1 MPSILRIKDNVATT
15 VFKQSTKQFNELKK
29 LLLHTYIAHSGQT
42 YFTTVVDSSASD
54 PKSANYYGSDHCKVT
69 FKDKLKPQEG
79 GEYIQTWFVFKGDV
93 E

>member
-1 MPSILRIKDNVATT
+1 MLVLLL
-15 VFKQSTKQFNELKK
+15 FKQSTKQFNELKK
-29 LLLHTYIAHSGQT
+29 TDPTYIVHSGQT
-42 YFTTVVDSSASD
+42 YFATVVDMGASD

-93 E
+93 EEYRLVP